1 MPGEVQAQPMS
12 LLPKPTAP
20 ASHTNVGRF
29 RPPPFSPAGT
39 LGGVPQRRESV
50 GNAWGWEE
58 RGRRW
63 GWA

>member
-50 GNAWGWEE
+50 GNAWGWE
-58 RGRRW
+58 
-63 GWA
+63 